1 MNKKFKKKIAV
12 LSSILSIYS
21 AQNLKPVNATN
32 EKIIKGL
39 AIGIPSL
46 LGSAGLIWC
55 GINLVNYLKS
65 KSNNNNEIEDP
76 GLIKDTAEIE
86 KAKKLLDK
94 ALDQD
99 LVTSTK
105 YKSWCKHIEHGLE
118 LGEDFAK
125 DKGFY
130 QEAIVPEPPK
140 LPPNLKKFANYHFG
154 LMRDCWNKNRE
165 KFSVLKRPGPLT
177 GFEDLI
183 FKFENLAIRLTVAE
197 SSSGVCGSK
206 VVKKKQLID
215 LGIIFGPKN
224 YTSCLFCFE
233 PKDICFLN

>member
-1 MNKKFKKKIAV
+1 
-12 LSSILSIYS
+12 
-21 AQNLKPVNATN
+21 
-32 EKIIKGL
+32 
-39 AIGIPSL
+39 
-46 LGSAGLIWC
+46 
-55 GINLVNYLKS
+55 
-65 KSNNNNEIEDP
+65 
-76 GLIKDTAEIE
+76 
-86 KAKKLLDK
+86 LLDK
-94 ALDQD
+94 ALGQNLDA
-99 LVTSTK
+99 STK
-105 YKSWCKHIEHGLE
+105 CKSWCRHIGHGMELE
-118 LGEDFAK
+118 KDFVK
-125 DKGFY
+125 EGDYVQK
-130 QEAIVPEPPK
+130 AIVPKPQK
-140 LPPNLKKFANYHFG
+140 LPPNLKTFANYHFK
-154 LMRDCWNKNRE
+154 LMHDCWNKNRE